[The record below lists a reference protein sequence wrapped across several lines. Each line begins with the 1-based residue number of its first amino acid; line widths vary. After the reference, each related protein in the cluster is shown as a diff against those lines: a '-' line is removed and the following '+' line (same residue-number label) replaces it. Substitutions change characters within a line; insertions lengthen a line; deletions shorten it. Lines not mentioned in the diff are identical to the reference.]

1 MNMGKPSSRRISAA
15 HSRPPR
21 RSNLSRHAYPT
32 AYLSGET
39 CEPCASLPSSSAAA
53 DVLAGTS
60 GGVPRFIGATA
71 LRSGLI
77 FPGLLLAGVA
87 FKRAAL
93 GALLSSGMIS
103 GFVLA
108 YLALKKKEGPRAV

>member
-53 DVLAGTS
+53 EVLAGTS

-87 FKRAAL
+87 L

-108 YLALKKKEGPRAV
+108 YLALKKKEDSRAV